1 MEGGAAAS
9 HVITQAR
16 QALFT
21 FMFHISSI
29 YMPLFEGRLVARV
42 WMSSMSHDQGGHAPL
57 NLHARATC
65 HGHDPMSGLGKPL
78 LGQPLEGLEATK
90 GIGVGRRWA
99 PMALIDGME
108 PHDHLTLCLSC
119 SLRNLPG

>member
-57 NLHARATC
+57 NLQARVT
-65 HGHDPMSGLGKPL
+65 HHEHDPMSCLGKL
-78 LGQPLEGLEATK
+78 FLGRPLEGLEATK

-99 PMALIDGME
+99 PMALIGGVE
-108 PHDHLTLCLSC
+108 PHNHLSMC
-119 SLRNLPG
+119 SSHPFQSHPG